1 MIVINSTVLVKLFL
15 SLKMTVLFTS
25 SKTSY
30 VKLILFKTKVKT
42 ESLLN
47 KARNLAE

>member
-30 VKLILFKTKVKT
+30 MKLILFKTKVKRQVFRKQ
-42 ESLLN
+42 SKKLS
-47 KARNLAE
+47 